1 MNREIKFR
9 IGDKE
14 LKEGM
19 YVRTAF
25 GIKRICEINHKA
37 EKWKYL
43 YKLKKQDGDGCID
56 LGQLC
61 DDDIIG
67 APSFNV
73 IDLIEEND
81 LLEIRY
87 KIKSNEYQKEV
98 VQVIKNYTGKL
109 YANAFVKKI
118 FIEDFDR
125 YGVEI
130 LSVLTKEQFGSQK
143 YYVESE

>member
-1 MNREIKFR
+1 MLKIK
-9 IGDKE
+9 DNVE

-19 YVRTAF
+19 YVRTKLTDFCNLIA
-25 GIKRICEINHKA
+25 IRRIIEIDKDAN
-37 EKWKYL
+37 EIWL
-43 YKLKKQDGDGCID
+43 
-56 LGQLC
+56 
-61 DDDIIG
+61 DDDVIDDYGELYNTVREEDIDK
-67 APSFNV
+67 ASNYI

-98 VQVIKNYTGKL
+98 LQVIKNNDGKL
-109 YANAFVKKI
+109 YVNAFVTKI

-130 LSVLTKEQFGSQK
+130 LSVLTKEQFESQK
-143 YYVESE
+143 YIVESE